1 LIRDFVADSSIGVAW
16 AIPSQSS
23 GSTDQL
29 LDAMAAGARFVVPVL
44 WTFEIANAIIML
56 GRRRRINGEQ
66 RHRALQLLGRLRPV
80 VDDEGPALAFRELSK
95 VAERFSLSIY
105 DAAYLELAVRRRL
118 PLASR
123 DADLNRTGQSSRCR
137 EPRLNGTANGREVCE
152 ISLSACDRY
161 GALDAELIRA
171 AATQLATQHEI
182 PILGIKLDVVRTQK
196 ETTFSRLRSASA
208 LS

>member
-1 LIRDFVADSSIGVAW
+1 MIRDFVADSSIGVAW

-29 LDAMAAGARFVVPVL
+29 LDAVASGARFVVPVL

-66 RHRALQLLGRLRPV
+66 RHRAIQLLGRLRPV

-123 DADLNRTGQSSRCR
+123 DADLNRAAKAAGV
-137 EPRLNGTANGREVCE
+137 E
-152 ISLSACDRY
+152 SL
-161 GALDAELIRA
+161 G
-171 AATQLATQHEI
+171 
-182 PILGIKLDVVRTQK
+182 
-196 ETTFSRLRSASA
+196 
-208 LS
+208 